1 MTETA
6 LTKNAYVILNK
17 QFMTKTALTKNTYV
31 IFNEQFKQN
40 LQMLHALSNFALF
53 FPSPTLKTLFFSL
66 LLQTRLTSSINVF
79 LLYYSMTIVD
89 C

>member
-6 LTKNAYVILNK
+6 LTKNAYVILNE

-31 IFNEQFKQN
+31 ILNEQFKQN

-53 FPSPTLKTLFFSL
+53 FPPLRSKHYFSPCCYKLDL
-66 LLQTRLTSSINVF
+66 LPA
-79 LLYYSMTIVD
+79 
-89 C
+89 